1 MAARRRKKKK
11 NKTVKIVLFV
21 IEFLVLIGLLG
32 VLYMVLKTDQIQQVE
47 IDTEGSTEEEV
58 LQINDELDQMQT
70 QASESGEEWNMSG
83 YKTVALFGVDARN
96 NSLGKGNRADTMI
109 IASIN
114 EETGDVRLCSVYR
127 DTYINLGND
136 TYNKANAAYAQGG
149 PEQAIQML
157 NTSLDLDITDYGTV
171 NFNAL
176 IDALDA
182 LGGVD
187 IDVKESEIIHLNN
200 YQISMVGKEDG
211 LNEFGEKAYTAT
223 PGVDYTPVTSSGM
236 QHLNGLQATAYC
248 RIRYV
253 GNDFE
258 RTERQRKV
266 IEAAVGKIKSANPAT
281 LNSLIDSIF
290 PKVMTSLTTTELIGY
305 AADAAKYQI
314 ADSSGFPFEQET
326 GTMGKAGSCV
336 VATDFANNVKELHTF
351 LYGEDSYTPTA
362 RVQEISGRIASDRA
376 TYLKK

>member
-1 MAARRRKKKK
+1 MARRRRKKK
-11 NKTVKIVLFV
+11 NLTGKIVLFV
-21 IEFLVLIGLLG
+21 IEFLVLIGMLG
-32 VLYMVLKTDQIQQVE
+32 VLYMVLKADQIQRDEVTSENVE
-47 IDTEGSTEEEV
+47 A
-58 LQINDELDQMQT
+58 LAINNELDQMQS
-70 QASESGEEWNMSG
+70 QASESGEEWKMSG
-83 YKTVALFGVDARN
+83 YKTVALFGVDARDK
-96 NSLGKGNRADTMI
+96 SLGKGNRADTMI

-114 EETGDVRLCSVYR
+114 ETTGEIKLCSVYR

-171 NFNAL
+171 NFTAL
-176 IDALDA
+176 ADAIDA

-187 IDVKESEIIHLNN
+187 IDVKESEIVHLNN
-200 YQISMVGKEDG
+200 YQISIAGKEDG
-211 LNEFGEKAYTAT
+211 LNAFGEKAYKAT
-223 PGVDYTPVTSSGM
+223 PGVDYTPVKNAGM

-266 IEAAVGKIKSANPAT
+266 IEASIDDIKRSNPAT
-281 LNSLIDSIF
+281 LNNVIDSVF
-290 PKVMTSLTTTELIGY
+290 PKIMTSLSNTELIGY
-305 AADAAKYQI
+305 ATDAAKYSI
-314 ADSSGFPFEQET
+314 VGSAGFPFEQVT
-326 GTMGKAGSCV
+326 GSMGKAGSCV
-336 VATDFANNVKELHTF
+336 VATDFAENVKELHTF

-362 RVQEISGRIASDRA
+362 RVQEISGRIASDRGK
-376 TYLKK
+376 YLNK